1 MVGFWQH
8 IEERRVNVSTG
19 EVQRTRQRAPS
30 VIVYTPGGFVG
41 VHFPTP
47 GRVPFA
53 GDTPTLEEAE
63 EAFRGYLGYYG
74 ALALYPGE
82 VSHNV
87 LGGVQPSAGA
97 ILRRYA
103 DITGDELVVTIQS
116 LAQAPDRP
124 QFATT
129 VHLRRLSGVEG
140 ERNVARFRGVDFFDC
155 ESLLSDDERAV
166 RDTIR
171 EWVDEQF
178 DPSVTWADLAWVR
191 ENWPGKVIL
200 KGILDVDDARRAADH
215 GADGIVVSNH
225 GGRQLDAVP
234 STAVALPPIVSA
246 VGDQLEVLVDGGVR
260 SGLDVVKMLSLG
272 ARAVLIGRAW
282 AWAVAARGEVGV
294 AHVLAVIREEM
305 HVALGLTGVTDVA
318 DLSADMLVK

>member
-1 MVGFWQH
+1 MRDV
-8 IEERRVNVSTG
+8 
-19 EVQRTRQRAPS
+19 A
-30 VIVYTPGGFVG
+30 
-41 VHFPTP
+41 
-47 GRVPFA
+47 
-53 GDTPTLEEAE
+53 
-63 EAFRGYLGYYG
+63 
-74 ALALYPGE
+74 
-82 VSHNV
+82 
-87 LGGVQPSAGA
+87 LGGKPLTFGNLEKAVPNASM
-97 ILRRYA
+97 
-103 DITGDELVVTIQS
+103 
-116 LAQAPDRP
+116 PD
-124 QFATT
+124 
-129 VHLRRLSGVEG
+129 
-140 ERNVARFRGVDFFDC
+140 DF
-155 ESLLSDDERAV
+155 
-166 RDTIR
+166 R

-234 STAVALPPIVSA
+234 STVVALPPIVSA

-260 SGLDVVKMLSLG
+260 SGLAVVTMLSLG
-272 ARAVLIGRAW
+272 ASAVLIGRAW

-305 HVALGLTGVTDVA
+305 QVALGLTGVTDVA